1 MKTNLHSS
9 KNKYIKFLGHLG
21 ALITVSA
28 WGSSFLC
35 TKVLMEDGGFTPVE
49 MFVYRFFV
57 AYLILLGF
65 SFKRIFADNWKDE
78 LSLLVCGV
86 CSGSLYFI
94 TENYGLVYTTA
105 GNVSLLSSMSPIFTT
120 ILAAI
125 VFRTKIGVGVISGSI
140 IAFVGVFCIIFSH
153 GEGFVIKPTGDLLA
167 LSASVSWAIYSIVVK
182 RLMPFYNSF
191 FITRKMFFYGV
202 LTALPLLL
210 IQKEPIR
217 FFQLFDISD
226 PHLMFNFLF
235 LVLMCSIMAYLIW
248 NESMK
253 VLGPVTANNY
263 IYMQPLVT
271 MVAAYFI
278 LNENIYILGYI
289 GCVLIIGGL
298 IISDKWKPEFRRVN
312 KRL

>member
-1 MKTNLHSS
+1 MKAASHPFRN
-9 KNKYIKFLGHLG
+9 NYIKILGHLG
-21 ALITVSA
+21 ALVTVSA

-35 TKVLMEDGGFTPVE
+35 TKVLMENGGFTPVE

-57 AYLILLGF
+57 AYLILLCF
-65 SFKRIFADNWKDE
+65 SFRKIKSNKWKDE
-78 LSLLVCGV
+78 LYFLICGV

-125 VFRTKIGVGVISGSI
+125 VFRTRIGVGVITGSI
-140 IAFVGVFCIIFSH
+140 IAFAGVFCIIFSH

-167 LSASVSWAIYSIVVK
+167 LSASISWAVYSIVVK
-182 RLMPFYNSF
+182 KLMPFYNSL

-210 IQKEPIR
+210 MQHEPLK
-217 FFQLFDISD
+217 FTHLFDFGQ
-226 PHLMFNFLF
+226 PTLMFNFLF
-235 LVLMCSIMAYLIW
+235 LVLMCSIIAYLIW

-253 VLGPVTANNY
+253 VLGPVTTNNY

-271 MVAAYFI
+271 MVAAYF
-278 LNENIYILGYI
+278 LLGEDIYAMGYA

-298 IISDKWKPEFRRVN
+298 IISDKWKPELR
-312 KRL
+312 K